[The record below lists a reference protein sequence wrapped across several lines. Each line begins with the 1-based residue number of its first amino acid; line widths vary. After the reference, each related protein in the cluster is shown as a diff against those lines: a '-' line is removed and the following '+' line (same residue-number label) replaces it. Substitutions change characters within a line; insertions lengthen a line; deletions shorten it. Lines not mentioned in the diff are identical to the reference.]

1 MRVNVGVGE
10 KMWEGKSV
18 LEKTFIRCECLSECL
33 NKWVDWW
40 LLMDVTEGGGQH
52 INIHTTQP
60 LLTPTS

>member
-18 LEKTFIRCECLSECL
+18 LEKTFIICGCLLSECL

-40 LLMDVTEGGGQH
+40 LLMDVTEG
-52 INIHTTQP
+52 
-60 LLTPTS
+60 